1 MFISRHADPHKHTIT
16 IYFKTLNSLN
26 YKKKKKKKTL
36 NLRKWVSTAEGWRGR
51 EKKGN
56 E

>member
-26 YKKKKKKKTL
+26 YKRKRKKAL
-36 NLRKWVSTAEGWRGR
+36 NLRKRVSTAEGWRGR
-51 EKKGN
+51 EKKKGN